1 MEELYGYAPT
11 PAGEDK
17 KTKGAGDAKAG
28 DENDGVSEG
37 KGEKK
42 PFKPVSRA
50 DRKRKRRGEGEDAAG
65 ESGAVEKTVVE
76 SKVVDVVGA
85 KVEIDKR
92 ITTKQDSANVKKQ
105 SVKGKTEAPK
115 KQSAKKQTSQ
125 KLNAKKRKSGNV
137 EKEISAEDKNGVVG
151 KEDAK
156 KRKLEAPAETK
167 VPKEIARVKMDK
179 APWKDPRKGGKGPS
193 SHASPAFETKSE
205 VLHPSWT
212 AKRNESALVAPQG
225 KKVVLD

>member
-1 MEELYGYAPT
+1 MEELYGYASTPT
-11 PAGEDK
+11 GEEK
-17 KTKGAGDAKAG
+17 KTTEAGDAKAG
-28 DENDGVSEG
+28 DEKDGVSEG

-65 ESGAVEKTVVE
+65 ESGAVDITGVE
-76 SKVVDVVGA
+76 SKMVDVVGA
-85 KVEIDKR
+85 RVEIDKKM
-92 ITTKQDSANVKKQ
+92 TTKKAPANVKKQ
-105 SVKGKTEAPK
+105 SVKGKTEVPK
-115 KQSAKKQTSQ
+115 KQSAKKQTNQ
-125 KLNAKKRKSGNV
+125 KLNAKKRNSENV
-137 EKEISAEDKNGVVG
+137 EKESSVEDNNVLVG
-151 KEDAK
+151 NEDAK

-167 VPKEIARVKMDK
+167 APKAIARVKTDK